1 MWGRPT
7 SEATAVAR
15 GTNRVLVHRNELNEQ
30 QRPGTI
36 VQLPQ
41 QVKGTGIR
49 WMSKLVRKMTVSQD
63 KGQVSCDGLLF
74 YTGAF
79 IRDHNLDAS
88 DKIPGSLKKLGVL
101 FLTNHVDIAETCKG
115 MVSTMRGTPVKVSG
129 SGNLVSVRTE
139 EDLGP
144 PLDED
149 DLVEG
154 DTEHFFFG
162 GFVDF
167 KMKTVRG
174 EEHPAK
180 VRANDA
186 EPRATTAHA

>member
-30 QRPGTI
+30 LRPGTI
-36 VQLPQ
+36 VLLPQ
-41 QVKGTGIR
+41 QVEGAGTR
-49 WMSKLVRKMTVSQD
+49 WKIKLLRNMTAVSQD
-63 KGQVSCDGLLF
+63 KGQATCDGLLF

-149 DLVEG
+149 DLVEA
-154 DTEHFFFG
+154 
-162 GFVDF
+162 
-167 KMKTVRG
+167 RG
-174 EEHPAK
+174 RH
-180 VRANDA
+180 RALLFRRLCRLQDEDSEGRRTSSQGA
-186 EPRATTAHA
+186 RQ